1 MHRRDGG
8 DRLNPR
14 LAALASALL
23 FSTGGAAIKATT
35 LTSWQVAGLRSLIAA
50 VTVALLL
57 PAARRHW
64 SWRTAIVAL
73 AYALCLS
80 SFVLATKN
88 TTSANAIFLQGTAP
102 LYLVFLGPWLLHEK
116 VRSSDW
122 WTLALVTA
130 GMVLVFWETGNAQLL
145 SPNPA
150 LGNAYG
156 AFSGLMWAGT
166 VCGLRWLSK
175 RGEGNTM
182 APVLMGN
189 LLAVF
194 LCLPRMFPI
203 GVVSG
208 TDLFSLVYLGVF
220 QIGLAYWFL
229 TAAMAKLSAL
239 EASLLIMI
247 EPALN
252 PLWTWMIHGEKPAA
266 TALAGGTLIIGSA
279 LMKSW
284 RDRRNVLI

>member
-1 MHRRDGG
+1 M
-8 DRLNPR
+8 NPR
-14 LAALASALL
+14 LAALTGALL

-35 LTSWQVAGLRSLIAA
+35 LSSWQVAGLRSLIAA
-50 VTVALLL
+50 LTIALLL

-64 SWRTAIVAL
+64 TWRAGLVAIS
-73 AYALCLS
+73 YALCLS

-116 VRSSDW
+116 VRNSDW
-122 WTLALVTA
+122 WTLSLVIV
-130 GMVLVFWETGNAQLL
+130 GMVLVFWDTGNAQLL
-145 SPNPA
+145 SPNPI
-150 LGNAYG
+150 LGNIYG
-156 AFSGLMWAGT
+156 AISGLTWAGT

-182 APVLMGN
+182 APVLIGN
-189 LLAVF
+189 LLAVV
-194 LCLPRMFPI
+194 LCLPGMFPLEDI
-203 GVVSG
+203 TS
-208 TDLFSLVYLGVF
+208 TDLFSLVYMGVF

-229 TAAMAKLSAL
+229 TAAMTKLSAF

-252 PLWTWMIHGEKPAA
+252 PLWVWMMHGEKPTP

-284 RDRRNVLI
+284 QDRKNVLF